1 MKFVY
6 CYENPEMTVFS
17 CASNLFKIYSDA
29 LLTFVLTVH
38 ESYGMKL
45 YKLNSV
51 SAAYF
56 CDFFKIG
63 WSRG

>member
-51 SAAYF
+51 SAA
-56 CDFFKIG
+56 
-63 WSRG
+63 